1 MRIKMTLNMLLLTQ
15 CLAALTAVLGGM
27 YEKSGCLRCGV
38 ERAPDL
44 SPDQDYALGE
54 DARETRV
61 GL

>member
-1 MRIKMTLNMLLLTQ
+1 MRIKMALNMLLLTP
-15 CLAALTAVLGGM
+15 CLAAVLGGRH
-27 YEKSGCLRCGV
+27 EKSGCLRCGV

>member
-1 MRIKMTLNMLLLTQ
+1 MRIKMALNMLLLTP
-15 CLAALTAVLGGM
+15 CLAALSAVLGGR

-54 DARETRV
+54 DARETGV

>member
-1 MRIKMTLNMLLLTQ
+1 MTIKMTLNLLLLTP
-15 CLAALTAVLGGM
+15 CLTAVLGGR
-27 YEKSGCLRCGV
+27 YEKAGCLRCGV

-44 SPDQDYALGE
+44 SQDQDYALGE

>member
-1 MRIKMTLNMLLLTQ
+1 MRIKMTLNMLLLTP
-15 CLAALTAVLGGM
+15 CLAALSAVLGGR
-27 YEKSGCLRCGV
+27 YEKAGCLRCGV

>member
-1 MRIKMTLNMLLLTQ
+1 MTLNMLLLTP
-15 CLAALTAVLGGM
+15 CLAVLTAVLGGR
-27 YEKSGCLRCGV
+27 YEKAGCLRCGV

-54 DARETRV
+54 DARETGV